1 MSTIDALESNTL
13 RHSYCEGA
21 GVDLAEFGKLRC
33 LDAGGDGV
41 GREERPS
48 FAPVSVFIAANERLV
63 PTVTEAIAYRIC
75 DPKLSR
81 GVNSMKHSMA
91 LQLAA
96 TSVLAKHVMSVRPA
110 FPRG

>member
-1 MSTIDALESNTL
+1 MSTMDALESNTL
-13 RHSYCEGA
+13 RHSYWEGA

-41 GREERPS
+41 GSEARPS
-48 FAPVSVFIAANERLV
+48 LVPVSMFIAVNERLV
-63 PTVTEAIAYRIC
+63 PTLTEAIAHRIRG
-75 DPKLSR
+75 PKLFR

-96 TSVLAKHVMSVRPA
+96 TSVLAKHVTAASPA
-110 FPRG
+110 FLRG